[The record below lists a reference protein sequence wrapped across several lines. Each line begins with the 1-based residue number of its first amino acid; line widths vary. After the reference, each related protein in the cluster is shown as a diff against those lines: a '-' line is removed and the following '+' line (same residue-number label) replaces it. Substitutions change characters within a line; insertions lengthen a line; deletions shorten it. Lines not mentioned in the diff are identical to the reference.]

1 MGLERYGIVHRP
13 AEVGS
18 TNDYALGLASQRANA
33 VVIAER
39 QSQGRG
45 RFGRPWFSDEDSLT
59 ASLLLSSADS
69 GFALRAA
76 LGPLAGLALARA
88 IGQVTGLQALTRWPN
103 DIVHADRKVAGLLC
117 EARGGAV
124 VVGVGVN
131 VNQTS
136 LPGELADAGSL
147 RPATGRSWD
156 KLVLLEQ
163 FLYELFAI
171 KERFERGDSARLVS
185 EMKACSAVLE
195 RRVSLATRTGS
206 QVGTVVDLD
215 VLGRVVL
222 RTESG
227 QLLALAA
234 GEVTWLR

>member
-1 MGLERYGIVHRP
+1 
-13 AEVGS
+13 
-18 TNDYALGLASQRANA
+18 
-33 VVIAER
+33 
-39 QSQGRG
+39 
-45 RFGRPWFSDEDSLT
+45 
-59 ASLLLSSADS
+59 
-69 GFALRAA
+69 
-76 LGPLAGLALARA
+76 
-88 IGQVTGLQALTRWPN
+88 
-103 DIVHADRKVAGLLC
+103 
-117 EARGGAV
+117 
-124 VVGVGVN
+124 
-131 VNQTS
+131 
-136 LPGELADAGSL
+136 

-185 EMKACSAVLE
+185 EMKARSAVLE